1 MKLDLVAGLDVL
13 KLLHLEL
20 GQVLQGVLLVLLDYG
35 GDLGTEIL
43 SMSVMSVTITGI
55 IDVSGRSDVSDIRNI
70 CGVTC
75 IDDVSG
81 VSVVSVMSVLSVVSL
96 PEGG

>member
-43 SMSVMSVTITGI
+43 SMSVTITGI

-81 VSVVSVMSVLSVVSL
+81 VSVLSVMSVLSVVSL